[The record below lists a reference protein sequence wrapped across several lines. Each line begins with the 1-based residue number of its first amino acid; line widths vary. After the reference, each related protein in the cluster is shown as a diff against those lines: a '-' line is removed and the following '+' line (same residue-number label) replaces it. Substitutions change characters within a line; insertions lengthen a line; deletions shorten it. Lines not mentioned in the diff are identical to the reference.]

1 MGFETLPWRERLFVA
16 ARRRSAPLARMA
28 QRVTG
33 RRVAD
38 VGCGHGALTALLA
51 EDAGRHVLGVDPDE
65 RKIHWA
71 RQALAGRANVELRAC
86 GVEALSPELDGTLDA
101 VVMADVLYL
110 LPLATRVDFL
120 HACRRLLAPWGALV
134 LKEAEA
140 DGSWRYWKTLL
151 QEQLVVRLLQ
161 RTRSS
166 GGLAFQSRA
175 GWVSTVEQAGFLVR
189 EVTSLAAGYSTPH
202 LLIVAHRSEA

>member
-1 MGFETLPWRERLFVA
+1 MGFETLPWKERLFVA
-16 ARRRSAPLARMA
+16 TRRRSAPLAEVA

-33 RRVAD
+33 RRVAE

-51 EDAGRHVLGVDPDE
+51 EDATRHVLGVDPDE

-71 RQALAGRANVELRAC
+71 RQALAGRPNVELRAC
-86 GVEALSPELDGTLDA
+86 GVEALSPELDGALDA
-101 VVMADVLYL
+101 VVIADVLYL
-110 LPLATRVDFL
+110 IPLPARTDFL
-120 HACRRLLAPWGALV
+120 CACRRLLAPWGALV

-151 QEQLVVRLLQ
+151 QEQLLVRLLQ

-175 GWVSTVEQAGFLVR
+175 GWVHTVEEAGFLVR
-189 EVTSLAAGYSTPH
+189 EATSLAAGYTTPH